1 MKTQRKTYL
10 WLVVLP
16 VLLLM
21 TWFGA
26 RGLAADTYWL
36 DEIWSLDFA
45 GAAHFGPLSPV
56 EIWNRTAADA
66 FSGPTYPLLLG
77 AWGWQV
83 GWTPFAARASSLL
96 LGVLAAA
103 LVYRLGCD
111 LATPGVGLAAAGAV
125 GVSALY
131 AYFLHELRNYT
142 LTTVLLTVM
151 LWTYWRIITR
161 QRPPGRW
168 LKIGFM
174 AGGTALLYTHYYVA
188 LALPA
193 LAFYHL
199 IFVPKN
205 RRWWLVVL
213 LMGIGGV
220 LFLPWAVLALQALSE
235 MDALQA
241 SIVGEGFLTPPQLVE
256 RTLVFFSNNAV
267 WLLIPALALSFLG
280 LRRWRR
286 ATVMLWFLTAA
297 MLAGLM
303 IANQRTTLIR
313 PGRER
318 YLLMLWPTLALLVG
332 IGAAALRRT
341 RLRLAVPLLAA
352 AWLVTGV
359 QANLDG
365 TLTRDTD
372 GAQALP
378 WDALARALADD
389 AQIGDAVIVHVTT
402 YNWVLEFQPAEYH
415 LYGLPVKFDL
425 LATYY
430 GDDFPQSARDFVD
443 DAPQVWV
450 GLDKRLP
457 AGDALDNFTRTLAGQ
472 YAPCGTVFDLP
483 RMRLDLYRRFPP
495 SAFDAENS
503 AILRFGGGIALTYAD
518 VQPPTPGAPLAVTLV
533 WALGA
538 DVPPYT
544 YSVALH
550 LENAASELV
559 AQSDYGLPPEPAA
572 CRQTDLPVDGLPP
585 GEYTLLATVYDWAS
599 GARLPA
605 EAVASGE
612 TADRLPVAVV
622 TLGR

>member
-1 MKTQRKTYL
+1 MKTQPKTYL
-10 WLVVLP
+10 WLAVLP

-45 GAAHFGPLSPV
+45 GAAHFGPLSPL
-56 EIWNRTAADA
+56 EIWNRTGAEA
-66 FSGPTYPLLLG
+66 FSGPTYPLLLS

-83 GWTPFAARASSLL
+83 GWTPYAARTSSLL

-103 LVYRLGCD
+103 LVYRLGRD
-111 LATPGVGLAAAGAV
+111 LAAPGVGLVAAGAV

-151 LWTYWRIITR
+151 LWAYWRIITDK
-161 QRPPGRW
+161 RPPGRW
-168 LKIGFM
+168 LKIGLV
-174 AGGTALLYTHYYVA
+174 AGGAALLYTHYYVA

-193 LAFYHL
+193 LALYHL
-199 IFVPKN
+199 TLAPKN

-213 LMGIGGV
+213 LMFIGGV
-220 LFLPWAVLALQALSE
+220 LFLPWAVLALQALSQ

-241 SIVGEGFLTPPQLVE
+241 SIVGEGFLTPPQMVE
-256 RTLVFFSNNAV
+256 RTLIFFSNNAV
-267 WLLIPALALSFLG
+267 WLLIPALGLSLLG

-286 ATVMLWFLTAA
+286 ATIMIWFLTVA

-332 IGAAALRRT
+332 IGAAALWQT
-341 RLRLAVPLLAA
+341 RLRLAAPLLAA
-352 AWLVTGV
+352 AWLVIGI

-365 TLTRDTD
+365 GLTRDTD

-378 WDALARALADD
+378 WDALARALADG
-389 AQIGDAVIVHVTT
+389 AQPDDAVMVHVTT

-415 LYGLPVKFDL
+415 LYGLPVRFDL
-425 LATYY
+425 LAMYY
-430 GDDFPQSARDFVD
+430 GDNFPQAARDFVD
-443 DAPQVWV
+443 GAAQVWV

-457 AGDALDNFTRTLAGQ
+457 PGDSLDRFTQTLAGV
-472 YAPCGTVFDLP
+472 YAPCGVVFDLP

-495 SAFDAENS
+495 SAFDAEHS
-503 AILRFGGGIALTYAD
+503 AILRFGSSIALTYAD
-518 VQPPTPGAPLAVTLV
+518 VPPPTPGAPLVTTLV

-550 LENAASELV
+550 LENAAGELV
-559 AQSDYGLPPEPAA
+559 AQSDYGLPLEAVA
-572 CRQTDLPVDGLPP
+572 CRQTDLPVDGLPS

-605 EAVASGE
+605 KTATGE
-612 TADRLPVAVV
+612 TADRQPVARV
-622 TLGR
+622 TLDG